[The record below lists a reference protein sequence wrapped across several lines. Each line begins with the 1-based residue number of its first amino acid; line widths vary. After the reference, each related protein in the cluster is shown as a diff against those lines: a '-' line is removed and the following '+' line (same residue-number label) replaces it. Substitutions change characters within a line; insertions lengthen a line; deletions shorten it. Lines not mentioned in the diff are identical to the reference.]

1 MWRTANGAMITTM
14 PATLLIVDDHDQFRS
29 FARAML
35 EADGFAVVGEA
46 VDGASAVDAVRQ
58 LRPQVVLL
66 DVVLPDRDGFEVCAE
81 LLANADPPIVV
92 LTSSRDESSYR
103 RRLHASAARG
113 FIPKSELSGTRLTGL
128 VG

>member
-1 MWRTANGAMITTM
+1 MWSTGNGAMIATM

-35 EADGFAVVGEA
+35 EADGFDVVGEA
-46 VDGASAVDAVRQ
+46 VDGASAIYAVRQ

-81 LLANADPPIVV
+81 LVADEDPPMVV

-103 RRLHASAARG
+103 RRLNTSAARG
-113 FIPKSELSGTRLTGL
+113 FIPKSELSGSRLAGL

>member
-1 MWRTANGAMITTM
+1 MSPSGNGAMIATM

-35 EADGFAVVGEA
+35 EADGFEVVGEA
-46 VDGASAVDAVRQ
+46 IDGASAIHAVRQ

-66 DVVLPDRDGFEVCAE
+66 DVMLPDRDGFEVCAD
-81 LLANADPPIVV
+81 LLAAGDPPIVV
-92 LTSSRDESSYR
+92 LTSSRDASSYR
-103 RRLHASAARG
+103 RRLHTSAARG
-113 FIPKSELSGTRLTGL
+113 FIPKSELSGSRLAGL